1 MLYKKIL
8 ILIFTFIVLNNLSA
22 QEAVV
27 KTNIN
32 NTTATTKKVE
42 KAKTVKKAEQ
52 LQPTKKL
59 VRKKVVKKV
68 ETDTSKQVETDTSK
82 KVETNKNTPQTIE
95 EELINNEANI
105 IDLKE
110 ENKKELLKTNLEASI
125 SNNTRSI
132 KEKAVNIEVIG
143 NIEKIKLKILNT
155 CVLNQDFIMQEVPQA
170 LLPKDKNSTENLIES
185 ENIDNIDSLIEN
197 PMVKLEN
204 IPENEIANTLF
215 QKYLNITDK
224 KQIDYLNQIW
234 VRVANNLNIT
244 NLYTVKQ
251 EIDSCKQGSD
261 FINKNK
267 NTIFDDFVYSNFN
280 KDSEFVVYSL
290 LKPTELNDEFKLE
303 IYIVDII
310 DQRVVSAQYYI
321 VNKYNLKRIS
331 NIISD
336 FIYTKTTGESKGF
349 FDSKILYISETGS
362 VKKRRKNIKIMNF
375 NGENDIKITNDDL
388 LTLTP
393 IFSRFNKNEIYYLQ
407 YRNRK
412 AYLYKENL
420 ISHERNILKI
430 GEGIVFSPNFNPQ
443 NKNQIVLSMSDEHGT
458 NLYLLNNENN
468 KYYKLTNDPF
478 INTSPSFGPD
488 GKTITYVS
496 DKTGTRKL
504 YSMSLET
511 GEIVQITKGNGI
523 YDKPMWAPDEKLI
536 AFIKIEKGKFKLGL
550 MTPDGENERY
560 LTESYL
566 IEGIKW
572 SPNSRYIVYS
582 KQTGPFGKASIPQ
595 LYIIDILTN
604 HEYKL
609 NTPAQEGASDPD
621 WLMND

>member
-1 MLYKKIL
+1 MLYKKFL
-8 ILIFTFIVLNNLSA
+8 IIVFTFILLNNLSA
-22 QEAVV
+22 KEAVV
-27 KTNIN
+27 KTNNHKN
-32 NTTATTKKVE
+32 NSSM
-42 KAKTVKKAEQ
+42 Q
-52 LQPTKKL
+52 I
-59 VRKKVVKKV
+59 
-68 ETDTSKQVETDTSK
+68 KQIK
-82 KVETNKNTPQTIE
+82 TNKNVKKIDTNT
-95 EELINNEANI
+95 L
-105 IDLKE
+105 DLKE
-110 ENKKELLKTNLEASI
+110 ESKNELLKTNQESKEEDNYI
-125 SNNTRSI
+125 RNTPSL
-132 KEKAVNIEVIG
+132 KESAVNIEVIG
-143 NIEKIKLKILNT
+143 NIEKINLKILNT
-155 CVLNQDFIMQEVPQA
+155 CILNPDFIHKKNTQP
-170 LLPKDKNSTENLIES
+170 LLSKNLENKIE
-185 ENIDNIDSLIEN
+185 EQKQINATDIDSLIEN
-197 PMVKLEN
+197 PITKLEIISEEQITN
-204 IPENEIANTLF
+204 GMLS
-215 QKYLNITDK
+215 QKYLNLTNK
-224 KQIDYLNQIW
+224 KHIEYLNQIW
-234 VRVANNLNIT
+234 VRVVNNLSIT
-244 NLYTVKQ
+244 NLYKVGQ
-251 EIDSCKQGSD
+251 EIDICKQASD
-261 FINKNK
+261 FLNKNK
-267 NTIFDDFVYSNFN
+267 ETIFDDFIYSNFN
-280 KDSEFVVYSL
+280 KDSEFVVYSF
-290 LKPTELNDEFKLE
+290 LKPTELDDEFKLE
-303 IYIVDII
+303 IYIIDII

-321 VNKYNLKRIS
+321 INKYNLKRIS

-336 FIYTKTTGESKGF
+336 FVYTKTTGESKGF

-393 IFSRFNKNEIYYLQ
+393 IFSRFDKNEIYYLQ

-420 ISHERNILKI
+420 ITHERNILKI

-443 NKNQIVLSMSDEHGT
+443 NKNQIVLSMADENGT

-504 YSMSLET
+504 YSMSLEN
-511 GEIVQITKGNGI
+511 GEITQVSKGNGI

-560 LTESYL
+560 LIESYL
-566 IEGIKW
+566 IEGVKW

-582 KQTGPFGKASIPQ
+582 KQTGPFGKKSIPQ

-609 NTPAQEGASDPD
+609 NTPESEGASDPD